1 MKPDSVIW
9 TVPSE
14 PQHDPDSLPWLTL
27 ILLTEP
33 GGHLSGPGFRRAT
46 LLIAFAQ
53 HPGFFTPM
61 TTNSDPEKH

>member
-14 PQHDPDSLPWLTL
+14 PQHDPYSLPWLTL

-33 GGHLSGPGFRRAT
+33 GGHLLGPGFRRAT
-46 LLIAFAQ
+46 LLIAFARC
-53 HPGFFTPM
+53 PGF
-61 TTNSDPEKH
+61 